1 MRYAD
6 IQKRAAGK
14 LTGRLEY
21 TYCYYLEFDFSI
33 LKYILSRK
41 KNGSKSK
48 LTYSEAYIMLDTE
61 TSKDHATEY
70 DKDGKAIP
78 QENHLVCWTISI
90 RAFHTNICTLR
101 GSKPSE
107 LTHCLELIRNNI
119 QADVCYIFIHN
130 LPYDWQFIRRFMF
143 QAFGYPKK
151 QLNVKN
157 HYPITI
163 QFNNGLILRDSL
175 ILAGVS
181 LERWS
186 DNLNVEHK
194 KAVGFWNYLTIRN
207 QNTIL
212 TPEEL
217 TYIEFDTLAGV
228 ECLNKLADTLG
239 DTLVSLP
246 FTNTGIV
253 RRHIRKIGR
262 KNYAK
267 KLFNDQKIEL
277 SEYDILEHVFH
288 GGYTHANRNIVGWIR
303 SNVQCYDFKSS
314 YPFCMLTCKVP
325 RESFIHFDRPF
336 TPYEILQDDNNAYI
350 FKLIGVNVRLRDPRY
365 PMPALQFFKTVSSI
379 NATCDNGR
387 ILEADYIEIYLNEI
401 DLKVI
406 MNQYEFDGVQ
416 CVEVMG
422 AFKDYIPKYF
432 RDEVFNI
439 FKEKC
444 ELEYEVKTLKTG
456 DISMYNTKKAQ
467 LNSLY
472 GMSVTRAIR
481 EEIREAYEDDKVNLR
496 ISGDYYIGYCDREK
510 LFNKYLKDRNQ
521 ILPYI
526 WGVYVTSYA
535 MLHLFELSECIDDI
549 NRHWLY
555 SDTDSIYSDNWNMER
570 LNRYNEAVKRELKVA
585 GYGPVTVNEKTYH
598 LGVADPDGFYDEFIT
613 QGAKRYAVT
622 QGKKIKITVA
632 GVPKKTGA
640 ACLRSLDDFTEGFIF
655 YGQGTGKTTHTY
667 IYNDI
672 HIDGN
677 GNEVADSI
685 DLTDADYTL
694 SSVVKMR
701 FDELVIEEIYQDCFE
716 DI

>member
-1 MRYAD
+1 MKYAD
-6 IQKRAAGK
+6 IEKRAARK
-14 LTGRLEY
+14 LAGRLDY

-41 KNGSKSK
+41 KNGSKSDT
-48 LTYSEAYIMLDTE
+48 TYSESYIMLDTE
-61 TSKDHATEY
+61 TSKQHPTEY

-78 QENHLVCWTISI
+78 QDNHIVCWTISI

-107 LTHCLELIRNNI
+107 LMHCLQLIRENI
-119 QADVCYIFIHN
+119 QADIMYVFVHN

-143 QAFGYPKK
+143 NKFGFPKT

-157 HYPITI
+157 HYPISI
-163 QFNNGLILRDSL
+163 KFNNGIVLRDSL

-181 LERWS
+181 LERWA

-194 KAVGFWNYLTIRN
+194 KAVGFWNYQTIRN

-212 TPEEL
+212 SDEEL
-217 TYIEFDTLAGV
+217 HYIEFDTLSGV

-239 DTLVSLP
+239 DTVVSLP
-246 FTNTGIV
+246 FTNTGII

-262 KNYAK
+262 KCGAK
-267 KLFNDQKIEL
+267 RLFNKQIITFD
-277 SEYDILEHVFH
+277 EYNILECVFH
-288 GGYTHANRNIVGWIR
+288 GGYTHANRNIVGWLR
-303 SNVQCYDFKSS
+303 YLVKCKDFKSA
-314 YPFCMLTCKVP
+314 YPFCMITCKVP
-325 RESFIHFDRPF
+325 ITSFIHFDRPF
-336 TPYEILQDDNNAYI
+336 TPYEILQDKNNSYI
-350 FKLIGVNVRLRDPRY
+350 FKLVGVNVRLRDPRY
-365 PMPALQFFKTVSSI
+365 PMPALQFSKTVSSI

-387 ILEADYIEIYLNEI
+387 ILESDYIEIYLNEI

-406 MNQYEFDGVQ
+406 MQQYEFDYVK

-422 AFKDYIPKYF
+422 ARKDYMPKYF

-456 DISMYNTKKAQ
+456 DMSLYNTKKAQ

-472 GMSVTRAIR
+472 GMCVTKAIK
-481 EEIREAYEDDKVNLR
+481 EEIKEIYEDEENGVHL
-496 ISGDYYIGYCDREK
+496 SGDYYIGDCDREK
-510 LFNKYLKDRNQ
+510 LFDKYIKDRNQ

-549 NRHWLY
+549 NKHWIY
-555 SDTDSIYSDNWNMER
+555 SDTDSIYSDNWNDEK
-570 LNRYNEAVKRELKVA
+570 LARYNEAVKHELIKA
-585 GYGPVTVNEKTYH
+585 GYGSVKINEKEYW
-598 LGVADPDGFYDEFIT
+598 LGVAENDGNYDEFIT
-613 QGAKRYAVT
+613 QGAKRYAVK

-640 ACLRSLDDFTEGFIF
+640 ACLRSLDDFQEGFIF

-667 IYNDI
+667 LYNDI
-672 HIDGN
+672 YIDDQ
-677 GNEVADSI
+677 GNECADSI

-701 FDELVIEEIYQDCFE
+701 FDELAMEEIYQDCFE

>member
-1 MRYAD
+1 MKYAD
-6 IQKRAAGK
+6 IEKRQARKISG
-14 LTGRLEY
+14 LLEY
-21 TYCYYLEFDFSI
+21 TYCYYLEFDFTI

-41 KNGSKSK
+41 KNGSKNK
-48 LTYSEAYIMLDTE
+48 ITYSESYIMLDTE
-61 TSKDHATEY
+61 TSKDHPTEY
-70 DKDGKAIP
+70 DKDGNAIS

-107 LTHCLELIRNNI
+107 LLHCLQLIRKNI
-119 QADVCYIFIHN
+119 NADVCYIFVHN

-143 QAFGYPKK
+143 AEFGTPKK

-163 QFNNGLILRDSL
+163 QFNNGIILRDSM
-175 ILAGVS
+175 ILAGVG

-186 DNLNVEHK
+186 ENLNVEHK
-194 KAVGFWNYLTIRN
+194 KAVGSWNYLKIRN

-212 TPEEL
+212 TDEEL
-217 TYIEFDTLAGV
+217 HYIEFDTLAGV
-228 ECLNKLADTLG
+228 ECLNALADTLN
-239 DTLVSLP
+239 DTVVSLP

-262 KNYAK
+262 KNWAK
-267 KLFNDQKIEL
+267 KLFNDQLITL
-277 SEYDILEHVFH
+277 DEYDILERVFH
-288 GGYTHANRNIVGWIR
+288 GGYTHSNRNIVGWIR
-303 SNVQCYDFKSS
+303 ENVLCFDFKSS

-325 RESFIHFDRPF
+325 RESFIHYDRPF
-336 TPYEILQDDNNAYI
+336 TPFEILQDENNAYI
-350 FKLIGVNVRLRDPRY
+350 FKLIGVNIRLRDPKY
-365 PMPALQFFKTVSSI
+365 PMPALQFFKSVASI

-387 ILEADYIEIYLNEI
+387 ILEADYLEIYLNEV

-406 MNQYEFDGVQ
+406 MQQYDADGWS
-416 CVEVMG
+416 CVEVMS
-422 AFKDYIPKYF
+422 AYKDYMPDYF

-444 ELEYEVKTLKTG
+444 ELEYDIKILKQG
-456 DISMYNTKKAQ
+456 DISLYNTKKAQ

-472 GMSVTRAIR
+472 GMCVTKAIK
-481 EEIREAYEDDKVNLR
+481 EDIQECYEDDRIHLR
-496 ISGDYYIGYCDREK
+496 ESGEYYIDDFDKEK
-510 LFNKYLKDRNQ
+510 KFKKYIKDRNQ

-535 MLHLFELSECIDDI
+535 MLHLFELSECIDYI
-549 NRHWLY
+549 NKHWLY
-555 SDTDSIYSDNWNMER
+555 SDTDSIYSDNWNLKKLEK
-570 LNRYNEAVKRELKVA
+570 YNKVVKQELIKA
-585 GYGPVTVNEKTYH
+585 GYGSVKVHDKEYW
-598 LGVADPDGFYDEFIT
+598 LGVAEPDGSYDEFIT
-613 QGAKRYAVT
+613 QGAKRYAVK

-632 GVPKKTGA
+632 GIPKKSGA
-640 ACLRSLDDFTEGFIF
+640 ACLRSLDDFREGFIF

-667 IYNDI
+667 LYNDI
-672 HIDGN
+672 HIDEH

-694 SSVVKMR
+694 SSVVKMQLT
-701 FDELVIEEIYQDCFE
+701 ELDIEEIYQDCFE

>member
-1 MRYAD
+1 MKYAD
-6 IQKRAAGK
+6 IEKRAARK
-14 LTGRLEY
+14 LAGRLDY
-21 TYCYYLEFDFSI
+21 IYCYYLEFDFTI

-41 KNGSKSK
+41 KNGSKSDT
-48 LTYSEAYIMLDTE
+48 TYSESYIMLDTE
-61 TSKDHATEY
+61 TSKDHPTEY
-70 DKDGKAIP
+70 DRDGKAIP
-78 QENHLVCWTISI
+78 QDNHIVCWTISI

-107 LTHCLELIRNNI
+107 LMHCLQLIRENI
-119 QADVCYIFIHN
+119 QADVCYIFVHN

-143 QAFGYPKK
+143 NKFGFPKA

-163 QFNNGLILRDSL
+163 KFNNGMVLRDSL

-181 LERWS
+181 LERWAN
-186 DNLNVEHK
+186 NLNVEHK
-194 KAVGFWNYLTIRN
+194 KAVGYWNYQTIRN

-212 TPEEL
+212 SDEEL
-217 TYIEFDTLAGV
+217 HYIEFDTLSGV

-239 DTLVSLP
+239 DTVVSLP

-262 KNYAK
+262 KCGAK
-267 KLFNDQKIEL
+267 RLFNKQLITFD
-277 SEYDILEHVFH
+277 EYNILECVFH
-288 GGYTHANRNIVGWIR
+288 GGYTHANRNIVGWLR
-303 SNVQCYDFKSS
+303 YLVKCKDFKSS
-314 YPFCMLTCKVP
+314 YPFCMITCKVP
-325 RESFIHFDRPF
+325 INSFVHFDRPF
-336 TPYEILQDDNNAYI
+336 TPYEILQDKKNSYI
-350 FKLIGVNVRLRDPRY
+350 FKLVGVNLRLRDPRY
-365 PMPALQFFKTVSSI
+365 PMPVLQFSKCVSSI
-379 NATCDNGR
+379 NAICDNGR

-406 MNQYEFDGVQ
+406 MQQYDFDYAK

-422 AFKDYIPKYF
+422 ARKGYMPKYF

-444 ELEYEVKTLKTG
+444 ELEYEIKTLKKG
-456 DISMYNTKKAQ
+456 DMSLYNTKKAQ

-472 GMSVTRAIR
+472 GMCVTKAIK
-481 EEIREAYEDDKVNLR
+481 EEIKEFYEDDETSDHL
-496 ISGDYYIGYCDREK
+496 SGDYYIGDCDREK
-510 LFNKYLKDRNQ
+510 LFDKYIKDRNQ

-549 NRHWLY
+549 NKHWIY
-555 SDTDSIYSDNWNMER
+555 SDTDSIYSDNWNDEK
-570 LNRYNEAVKRELKVA
+570 LARYNEAVKRELIKA
-585 GYGPVTVNEKTYH
+585 GYGAVKINDKEYW
-598 LGVADPDGFYDEFIT
+598 LGVAEDDGNYDEFIT
-613 QGAKRYAVT
+613 QGAKRYAVR

-640 ACLRSLDDFTEGFIF
+640 ACLRSLDDFQEGFIF

-667 IYNDI
+667 LYNDI
-672 HIDGN
+672 YIDDQ
-677 GNEVADSI
+677 GNECADSI

-701 FDELVIEEIYQDCFE
+701 FDELAIEEIYQDCFE